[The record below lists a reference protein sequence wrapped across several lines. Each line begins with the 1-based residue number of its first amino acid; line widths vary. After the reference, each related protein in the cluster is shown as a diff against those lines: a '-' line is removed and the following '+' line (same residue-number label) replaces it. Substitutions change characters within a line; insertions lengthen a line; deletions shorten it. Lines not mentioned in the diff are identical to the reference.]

1 MFLSTCEIMSTIIGA
16 LAGSIASSRVKMD
29 LFGVIVCGTLAAL
42 GGGTV
47 RDILLDIPVYWTLPS
62 GEIFVLASVVT
73 SLATFYVAQKYPPPM
88 GTIRVADA
96 IVLAL
101 FGMIGTEKSYLHGYT
116 PTVSVMMGICTGV
129 AGGLLRDVL
138 TGNVPYVFRPGE
150 LYATA
155 ALLGGVAYAVLYY
168 AGIDSSTCFVT
179 GFMVTLSVRL
189 AAIRWN
195 WNLPSYIPLFTS
207 DTDSPLK
214 SRKLDR
220 RECFREALRASAP
233 AAAKGSSRREGGE
246 NCRGRFRNIMKGQHQ
261 GVVCVD
267 SRAVLAPQ
275 VQGSIRFMIIN
286 VPFFQTLSVVGV
298 CDVQGFGHAGSVVNL
313 NSPAGNGMTR
323 T

>member
-1 MFLSTCEIMSTIIGA
+1 MYLSTCEIMSTIIGA

-116 PTVSVMMGICTGV
+116 PTVSVMMGICT
-129 AGGLLRDVL
+129 
-138 TGNVPYVFRPGE
+138 YVFRPGE

-207 DTDSPLK
+207 DTDSPP
-214 SRKLDR
+214 
-220 RECFREALRASAP
+220 EEP
-233 AAAKGSSRREGGE
+233 E
-246 NCRGRFRNIMKGQHQ
+246 
-261 GVVCVD
+261 
-267 SRAVLAPQ
+267 
-275 VQGSIRFMIIN
+275 
-286 VPFFQTLSVVGV
+286 T
-298 CDVQGFGHAGSVVNL
+298 
-313 NSPAGNGMTR
+313 
-323 T
+323 

>member
-129 AGGLLRDVL
+129 AGGLLSGLFFKKVHTPYCRVIRL
-138 TGNVPYVFRPGE
+138 EKRTGMPLVSIPSSRSSRWYSARTCSSVHMDIPHFCVYHTTWHGRIPSFLFRPE
-150 LYATA
+150 PLY
-155 ALLGGVAYAVLYY
+155 
-168 AGIDSSTCFVT
+168 
-179 GFMVTLSVRL
+179 
-189 AAIRWN
+189 
-195 WNLPSYIPLFTS
+195 
-207 DTDSPLK
+207 
-214 SRKLDR
+214 
-220 RECFREALRASAP
+220 
-233 AAAKGSSRREGGE
+233 
-246 NCRGRFRNIMKGQHQ
+246 
-261 GVVCVD
+261 
-267 SRAVLAPQ
+267 
-275 VQGSIRFMIIN
+275 
-286 VPFFQTLSVVGV
+286 
-298 CDVQGFGHAGSVVNL
+298 
-313 NSPAGNGMTR
+313 
-323 T
+323 

>member
-179 GFMVTLSVRL
+179 DGL
-189 AAIRWN
+189 
-195 WNLPSYIPLFTS
+195 
-207 DTDSPLK
+207 
-214 SRKLDR
+214 
-220 RECFREALRASAP
+220 
-233 AAAKGSSRREGGE
+233 
-246 NCRGRFRNIMKGQHQ
+246 H
-261 GVVCVD
+261 
-267 SRAVLAPQ
+267 
-275 VQGSIRFMIIN
+275 
-286 VPFFQTLSVVGV
+286 
-298 CDVQGFGHAGSVVNL
+298 GHAFRTPGGHPLELEPAFLHSVIHL
-313 NSPAGNGMTR
+313 GYRFAS
-323 T
+323 

>member
-1 MFLSTCEIMSTIIGA
+1 
-16 LAGSIASSRVKMD
+16 
-29 LFGVIVCGTLAAL
+29 
-42 GGGTV
+42 
-47 RDILLDIPVYWTLPS
+47 
-62 GEIFVLASVVT
+62 
-73 SLATFYVAQKYPPPM
+73 M

-168 AGIDSSTCFVT
+168 AGIDSSTCFVA
-179 GFMVTLSVRL
+179 GFIVTLSVRL

-207 DTDSPLK
+207 DAEP
-214 SRKLDR
+214 
-220 RECFREALRASAP
+220 EALEEEEKEKEIFSGKPGAR
-233 AAAKGSSRREGGE
+233 
-246 NCRGRFRNIMKGQHQ
+246 
-261 GVVCVD
+261 
-267 SRAVLAPQ
+267 
-275 VQGSIRFMIIN
+275 
-286 VPFFQTLSVVGV
+286 
-298 CDVQGFGHAGSVVNL
+298 
-313 NSPAGNGMTR
+313 
-323 T
+323 

>member
-116 PTVSVMMGICTGV
+116 PTVS
-129 AGGLLRDVL
+129 LLRGVL

-207 DTDSPLK
+207 DTDSPP
-214 SRKLDR
+214 
-220 RECFREALRASAP
+220 EEP
-233 AAAKGSSRREGGE
+233 E
-246 NCRGRFRNIMKGQHQ
+246 
-261 GVVCVD
+261 
-267 SRAVLAPQ
+267 
-275 VQGSIRFMIIN
+275 
-286 VPFFQTLSVVGV
+286 T
-298 CDVQGFGHAGSVVNL
+298 
-313 NSPAGNGMTR
+313 
-323 T
+323 

>member
-1 MFLSTCEIMSTIIGA
+1 MFLSICEIMSTIIGA

-47 RDILLDIPVYWTLPS
+47 RDLLLDIPVYWTLPS
-62 GEIFVLASVVT
+62 GEIFVLAAVVT
-73 SLATFYVAQKYPPPM
+73 SLGTLYVAQKYPPPM

-116 PTVSVMMGICTGV
+116 STVSVMMGICTGV

-168 AGIDSSTCFVT
+168 FGVDSSTCFVT
-179 GFMVTLSVRL
+179 GFVVTLSVRL

-195 WNLPSYIPLFTS
+195 WNLPSYIPLF
-207 DTDSPLK
+207 SP
-214 SRKLDR
+214 
-220 RECFREALRASAP
+220 EAEPEAMEEEEKEILSGKP
-233 AAAKGSSRREGGE
+233 GG
-246 NCRGRFRNIMKGQHQ
+246 R
-261 GVVCVD
+261 
-267 SRAVLAPQ
+267 
-275 VQGSIRFMIIN
+275 
-286 VPFFQTLSVVGV
+286 
-298 CDVQGFGHAGSVVNL
+298 
-313 NSPAGNGMTR
+313 
-323 T
+323 

>member
-116 PTVSVMMGICTGV
+116 PTVSVMMGICTCS
-129 AGGLLRDVL
+129 
-138 TGNVPYVFRPGE
+138 VPENYTPPRPCWEAWRTRCFTMPE
-150 LYATA
+150 L
-155 ALLGGVAYAVLYY
+155 
-168 AGIDSSTCFVT
+168 I
-179 GFMVTLSVRL
+179 
-189 AAIRWN
+189 
-195 WNLPSYIPLFTS
+195 LPP
-207 DTDSPLK
+207 
-214 SRKLDR
+214 
-220 RECFREALRASAP
+220 AS
-233 AAAKGSSRREGGE
+233 
-246 NCRGRFRNIMKGQHQ
+246 
-261 GVVCVD
+261 
-267 SRAVLAPQ
+267 
-275 VQGSIRFMIIN
+275 
-286 VPFFQTLSVVGV
+286 
-298 CDVQGFGHAGSVVNL
+298 
-313 NSPAGNGMTR
+313 
-323 T
+323 

>member
-1 MFLSTCEIMSTIIGA
+1 MFLSICEIMSTIIGA
-16 LAGSIASSRVKMD
+16 LSGYIASSRVKMD
-29 LFGVIVCGTLAAL
+29 LFCGIVCGTLAAL

-47 RDILLDIPVYWTLPS
+47 RDLLLDIPVYWTLPS
-62 GEIFVLASVVT
+62 GEIFVLAAVVT
-73 SLATFYVAQKYPPPM
+73 SLGTFYVAQKYPPPM

-168 AGIDSSTCFVT
+168 FGIDSSTCFVT
-179 GFMVTLSVRL
+179 GFVVTLSVRL

-195 WNLPSYIPLFTS
+195 WNLPSYIPLF
-207 DTDSPLK
+207 SP
-214 SRKLDR
+214 
-220 RECFREALRASAP
+220 EAEPEAMEEEEKEILSGKP
-233 AAAKGSSRREGGE
+233 GG
-246 NCRGRFRNIMKGQHQ
+246 R
-261 GVVCVD
+261 
-267 SRAVLAPQ
+267 
-275 VQGSIRFMIIN
+275 
-286 VPFFQTLSVVGV
+286 
-298 CDVQGFGHAGSVVNL
+298 
-313 NSPAGNGMTR
+313 
-323 T
+323 

>member
-1 MFLSTCEIMSTIIGA
+1 MFLSICEIMSTIIGA

-47 RDILLDIPVYWTLPS
+47 RDLLLDIPVYWTLPS
-62 GEIFVLASVVT
+62 GEIFVLAAVIT
-73 SLATFYVAQKYPPPM
+73 SLVTFYLAQKYPPPM

-168 AGIDSSTCFVT
+168 FGIDSSTCFVT
-179 GFMVTLSVRL
+179 GFVVTLSVRL

-195 WNLPSYIPLFTS
+195 WNLPSYIPLF
-207 DTDSPLK
+207 SP
-214 SRKLDR
+214 
-220 RECFREALRASAP
+220 EAEPEALEEEEKEILAGRS
-233 AAAKGSSRREGGE
+233 GG
-246 NCRGRFRNIMKGQHQ
+246 K
-261 GVVCVD
+261 
-267 SRAVLAPQ
+267 
-275 VQGSIRFMIIN
+275 
-286 VPFFQTLSVVGV
+286 
-298 CDVQGFGHAGSVVNL
+298 
-313 NSPAGNGMTR
+313 
-323 T
+323 

>member
-42 GGGTV
+42 G
-47 RDILLDIPVYWTLPS
+47 

-155 ALLGGVAYAVLYY
+155 ALLGGVAYAVLYH

-195 WNLPSYIPLFTS
+195 WNLPSYIPFF
-207 DTDSPLK
+207 SPETE
-214 SRKLDR
+214 SEDIER
-220 RECFREALRASAP
+220 R
-233 AAAKGSSRREGGE
+233 
-246 NCRGRFRNIMKGQHQ
+246 
-261 GVVCVD
+261 
-267 SRAVLAPQ
+267 
-275 VQGSIRFMIIN
+275 
-286 VPFFQTLSVVGV
+286 
-298 CDVQGFGHAGSVVNL
+298 
-313 NSPAGNGMTR
+313 
-323 T
+323 

>member
-1 MFLSTCEIMSTIIGA
+1 MIGVSVQEVNITTSVRQHFADIGHDEAVHDVTYENCQARERTQVLMDIANQSGGLVIGTGDLSE
-16 LAGSIASSRVKMD
+16 L
-29 LFGVIVCGTLAAL
+29 AL
-42 GGGTV
+42 GWATYNGDHMSMYAVNCSVPKTLV
-47 RDILLDIPVYWTLPS
+47 RYIVRYEADSSEPVLRDILLDIPVYWTLPS

-207 DTDSPLK
+207 DTDSPP
-214 SRKLDR
+214 
-220 RECFREALRASAP
+220 EEP
-233 AAAKGSSRREGGE
+233 E
-246 NCRGRFRNIMKGQHQ
+246 
-261 GVVCVD
+261 
-267 SRAVLAPQ
+267 
-275 VQGSIRFMIIN
+275 
-286 VPFFQTLSVVGV
+286 T
-298 CDVQGFGHAGSVVNL
+298 
-313 NSPAGNGMTR
+313 
-323 T
+323 

>member
-129 AGGLLRDVL
+129 AGGL
-138 TGNVPYVFRPGE
+138 RPGE

-207 DTDSPLK
+207 DTDSPP
-214 SRKLDR
+214 
-220 RECFREALRASAP
+220 EEP
-233 AAAKGSSRREGGE
+233 E
-246 NCRGRFRNIMKGQHQ
+246 
-261 GVVCVD
+261 
-267 SRAVLAPQ
+267 
-275 VQGSIRFMIIN
+275 
-286 VPFFQTLSVVGV
+286 T
-298 CDVQGFGHAGSVVNL
+298 
-313 NSPAGNGMTR
+313 
-323 T
+323 

>member
-1 MFLSTCEIMSTIIGA
+1 MTWASAPPPCSVPCRTRPFRGYGCAEPGFPSFPPPLVMFLSICEIMSTIIGA

-47 RDILLDIPVYWTLPS
+47 RDLLLDIPVYWTLPS
-62 GEIFVLASVVT
+62 GEIFVLAAVIT
-73 SLATFYVAQKYPPPM
+73 SLATFYLAQKYPPPL

-155 ALLGGVAYAVLYY
+155 ALMGGVAYAALSYL
-168 AGIDSSTCFVT
+168 GIDSSTCFVT
-179 GFMVTLSVRL
+179 GFVVTLSVRL

-195 WNLPSYIPLFTS
+195 WNLPSYIPLFS
-207 DTDSPLK
+207 PEAEAEVSEDSK
-214 SRKLDR
+214 
-220 RECFREALRASAP
+220 
-233 AAAKGSSRREGGE
+233 
-246 NCRGRFRNIMKGQHQ
+246 
-261 GVVCVD
+261 D
-267 SRAVLAPQ
+267 SGP
-275 VQGSIRFMIIN
+275 
-286 VPFFQTLSVVGV
+286 
-298 CDVQGFGHAGSVVNL
+298 
-313 NSPAGNGMTR
+313 
-323 T
+323 

>member
-129 AGGLLRDVL
+129 AARRAYRQRSLR
-138 TGNVPYVFRPGE
+138 VPSRRTIRHRGPAGRRGVRG
-150 LYATA
+150 
-155 ALLGGVAYAVLYY
+155 ALL
-168 AGIDSSTCFVT
+168 
-179 GFMVTLSVRL
+179 
-189 AAIRWN
+189 
-195 WNLPSYIPLFTS
+195 
-207 DTDSPLK
+207 
-214 SRKLDR
+214 
-220 RECFREALRASAP
+220 
-233 AAAKGSSRREGGE
+233 
-246 NCRGRFRNIMKGQHQ
+246 CRN
-261 GVVCVD
+261 
-267 SRAVLAPQ
+267 
-275 VQGSIRFMIIN
+275 
-286 VPFFQTLSVVGV
+286 
-298 CDVQGFGHAGSVVNL
+298 
-313 NSPAGNGMTR
+313 
-323 T
+323 

>member
-47 RDILLDIPVYWTLPS
+47 RDILLDIPVYWTLPT

-155 ALLGGVAYAVLYY
+155 ALLGGVAYAMLYY
-168 AGIDSSTCFVT
+168 AGIDSSTCFVA
-179 GFMVTLSVRL
+179 GFIVTLSVRL

-195 WNLPSYIPLFTS
+195 WNLPSVIHLGCGAG
-207 DTDSPLK
+207 SPGGRGK
-214 SRKLDR
+214 GNV
-220 RECFREALRASAP
+220 FREARRAVMRSTCGSTLLCNKRKASPLTRPVHSRSACCNAGTAP
-233 AAAKGSSRREGGE
+233 AHLLRPGFPVFHEGNKGISGISLPRYGGGYPFPLIPSIRKAVFPPWK
-246 NCRGRFRNIMKGQHQ
+246 NCRTCI
-261 GVVCVD
+261 
-267 SRAVLAPQ
+267 L
-275 VQGSIRFMIIN
+275 
-286 VPFFQTLSVVGV
+286 
-298 CDVQGFGHAGSVVNL
+298 
-313 NSPAGNGMTR
+313 
-323 T
+323 